1 MSSFVDLRR
10 ETMRGSQRSQCSVV
24 QKAVLRRGQC
34 LSGEGAQCVEF
45 PGDCRR
51 RVGVHAAR
59 KPLNHAGLLR
69 YGLQKR
75 FGFDILPSL
84 SLRLPRVARKERGF
98 LRRSG
103 TASSHSLSRFGG
115 FLLLAALLHRSLHRR
130 TGRVPPLKH

>member
-1 MSSFVDLRR
+1 
-10 ETMRGSQRSQCSVV
+10 MRGSQRSQCSVV

-69 YGLQKR
+69 YGLQKC
-75 FGFDILPSL
+75 FGC
-84 SLRLPRVARKERGF
+84 RRVDSQPALQQGD
-98 LRRSG
+98 RSG
-103 TASSHSLSRFGG
+103 AIGLYDGQG
-115 FLLLAALLHRSLHRR
+115 L
-130 TGRVPPLKH
+130 GD